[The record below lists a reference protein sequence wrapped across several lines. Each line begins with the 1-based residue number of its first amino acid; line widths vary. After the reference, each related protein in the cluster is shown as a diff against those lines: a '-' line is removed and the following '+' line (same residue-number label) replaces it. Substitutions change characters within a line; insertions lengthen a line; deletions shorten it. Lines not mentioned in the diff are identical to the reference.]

1 MFQSYYRCCGAGCR
15 RLSSHEAERQGL
27 RSCQGHPH
35 PRHRNLRNGRRLFR
49 RSFWDYPKSYVFR
62 KYGFQY
68 FSIAFQKRTARVFLH
83 YKLTRKEV
91 LENSLSNSFLAYNIE
106 RQTHT
111 NIN

>member
-15 RLSSHEAERQGL
+15 RLSSHEVERQGL

-68 FSIAFQKRTARVFLH
+68 FSIAFLKKNYTSFFARYT
-83 YKLTRKEV
+83 YKKGSDGKFFV
-91 LENSLSNSFLAYNIE
+91 K
-106 RQTHT
+106 
-111 NIN
+111 